1 MIVKKLCVALTLLVV
16 VLLTQTSTLSADL
29 LVSAASA
36 NGVMRFDGDTGA
48 FKGYFVQPGAG
59 GLANPQGIKF
69 GPDGNLYVSSAG
81 SDNVL
86 RYNGESGAF
95 MDVFATF
102 PGMTFPA
109 ELNFRGGMLYV
120 SDFAFSGRV
129 SRFDAATGALVDHF
143 VTNAA
148 SPDGQA
154 WDANGNLYVSNFN
167 TNSIRRYNGSTGAYI
182 NDFVPAGGGGLS
194 GPLDNLFLPNGDLL
208 VSSFRNGSVKQYGA
222 DGTFKGTVIG
232 GLSGGAQGL
241 EIGPDGLLYVGD
253 YGNGIIRRYD
263 PDTFAFIDV
272 FATTNGQ
279 STTNNFTFTPQA
291 VPEPGQIGI
300 LVSASIGLAWFAF
313 YRRRRSMRVPQATS

>member
-154 WDANGNLYVSNFN
+154 WDASQLASC
-167 TNSIRRYNGSTGAYI
+167 
-182 NDFVPAGGGGLS
+182 
-194 GPLDNLFLPNGDLL
+194 
-208 VSSFRNGSVKQYGA
+208 
-222 DGTFKGTVIG
+222 
-232 GLSGGAQGL
+232 
-241 EIGPDGLLYVGD
+241 PDSLAP
-253 YGNGIIRRYD
+253 R
-263 PDTFAFIDV
+263 
-272 FATTNGQ
+272 
-279 STTNNFTFTPQA
+279 
-291 VPEPGQIGI
+291 
-300 LVSASIGLAWFAF
+300 ASHYCAETLGK
-313 YRRRRSMRVPQATS
+313 